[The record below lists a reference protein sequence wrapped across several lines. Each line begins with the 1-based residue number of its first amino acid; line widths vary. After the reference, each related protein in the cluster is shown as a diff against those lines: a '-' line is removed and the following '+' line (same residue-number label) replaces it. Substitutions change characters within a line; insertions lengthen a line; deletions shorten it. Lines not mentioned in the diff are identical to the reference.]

1 MEPKDFLK
9 NFDKRMK
16 CVGRYAVLCGNSFDK
31 KTWKEYG
38 IETKDEQM
46 NMLFTLL
53 LYIMEYSLKEEDCT
67 IDDIALFLEDIS
79 FEYYIAALYS
89 FILYLI

>member
-1 MEPKDFLK
+1 M
-9 NFDKRMK
+9 
-16 CVGRYAVLCGNSFDK
+16 LCGNSFDK

-79 FEYYIAALYS
+79 FEYYNRNIS
-89 FILYLI
+89 FDKSRDFARFMVEEVLGNAGGRRCEKNF